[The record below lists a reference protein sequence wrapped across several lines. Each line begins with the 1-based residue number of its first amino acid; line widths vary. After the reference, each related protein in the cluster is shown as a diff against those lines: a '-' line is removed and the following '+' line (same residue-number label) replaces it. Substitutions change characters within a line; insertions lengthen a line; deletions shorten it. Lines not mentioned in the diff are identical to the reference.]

1 MTPKFSN
8 AADAIPVT
16 VVSPDQLDTVLA
28 QLAPAAAHWAT
39 TMGFAAKA
47 GECLALPG
55 PDGKLTA
62 ALIGIG
68 GATARARGRFYVGL
82 GASRLP
88 AGDYEIVA
96 GLDPADRT
104 EAALGW
110 LLESYRFDRYKSQD
124 RSAARL
130 VAPKGVDAARIEAI
144 VAGECLTRD
153 LINTPSSDMG
163 PRELQAAAHAVA
175 EEHGATL
182 SVIRGDDLLD
192 ANFPM
197 IHAVGRASAREPRL
211 IELRHGTSGP
221 KLTLVGKGVCFDTGG
236 LDIKPASSMGL
247 MKKDMGGAA
256 TVLGL
261 AHMILALKLPIQ
273 LRVLIPAVENSID
286 GNAFRPQ
293 DILTSRK
300 GLTVEI
306 NNTDAE
312 GRLVLADALAY
323 GAEET
328 PDLMVSMATLTGAAR
343 VAVGSDL
350 APYFTDEV
358 GLAHTLDQAARVVQD
373 PVWRMPFHAPYET
386 LIEPGIAD
394 LDNAP
399 GGGMAGAIT
408 AALFLRRF
416 TDGPYI
422 HFDIH
427 GWQANAAPGRPKG
440 GVGQGARALLE
451 ALPKMLGL

>member
-96 GLDPADRT
+96 GLDPADLT

-110 LLESYRFDRYKSQD
+110 LLESYRFDQYKSQD

-130 VAPKGVDAARIEAI
+130 VAPKGIDAARIEAI

-175 EEHGATL
+175 GGRRR
-182 SVIRGDDLLD
+182 RG
-192 ANFPM
+192 
-197 IHAVGRASAREPRL
+197 R
-211 IELRHGTSGP
+211 
-221 KLTLVGKGVCFDTGG
+221 
-236 LDIKPASSMGL
+236 
-247 MKKDMGGAA
+247 
-256 TVLGL
+256 
-261 AHMILALKLPIQ
+261 
-273 LRVLIPAVENSID
+273 
-286 GNAFRPQ
+286 
-293 DILTSRK
+293 
-300 GLTVEI
+300 
-306 NNTDAE
+306 
-312 GRLVLADALAY
+312 
-323 GAEET
+323 
-328 PDLMVSMATLTGAAR
+328 
-343 VAVGSDL
+343 
-350 APYFTDEV
+350 
-358 GLAHTLDQAARVVQD
+358 
-373 PVWRMPFHAPYET
+373 
-386 LIEPGIAD
+386 
-394 LDNAP
+394 
-399 GGGMAGAIT
+399 
-408 AALFLRRF
+408 
-416 TDGPYI
+416 
-422 HFDIH
+422 
-427 GWQANAAPGRPKG
+427 
-440 GVGQGARALLE
+440 
-451 ALPKMLGL
+451 